1 MADLILQIAVSLD
14 GYIEDEKRSIDFMV
28 GDTSLDAV
36 HTATLRS
43 IDGMIFGRK
52 AHALLAGFWPEAG
65 GQTDGASDALI
76 EQAELMN
83 TLPKYVLTR
92 GVERTGWANSHA
104 VTTEDVARVQQN
116 ARRPIA
122 VYAGA
127 SAAQALMDQID
138 EIRLI
143 QYPVLLGG
151 GTRLFNRDTRR
162 DLRLVESRSFSSG
175 VVLQRYRI
183 LRLVQSDVDGL
194 VTE

>member
-1 MADLILQIAVSLD
+1 MADLILQIVVSLD
-14 GYIEDEKRSIDFMV
+14 GYIEDENGSIDFMV

-36 HTATLRS
+36 HSATLRS

-52 AHALLAGFWPEAG
+52 AHALLAEFWPEAG
-65 GQTDGASDALI
+65 HTDGASDALI

-92 GVERTGWANSHA
+92 GAERTGWANSHA
-104 VTTEDVARVQQN
+104 VTIEDVARVKQK
-116 ARRPIA
+116 AKRPIA

-127 SAAQALMDQID
+127 GAAQALMDQID

-151 GTRLFNRDTRR
+151 GTRLFNRDVRR
-162 DLRLVESRSFSSG
+162 DLQLVESRSFSSG
-175 VVLQRYRI
+175 VVLQRYRV
-183 LRLVQSDVDGL
+183 R
-194 VTE
+194 

>member
-14 GYIEDEKRSIDFMV
+14 GYIEDDKGSIDFMA

-36 HTATLRS
+36 HTATLRA
-43 IDGMIFGRK
+43 IDGMVFGRK
-52 AHALLAGFWPEAG
+52 AHALLAAFWPSAG
-65 GQTDGASDALI
+65 RTAGASAALS

-92 GVERTGWANSHA
+92 GEERTGWANSHA
-104 VTTEDVARVQQN
+104 VTTEDVTGLKLRAK
-116 ARRPIA
+116 RPIA

-127 SAAQALMDQID
+127 GAAQALMGQID

-151 GTRLFNRDTRR
+151 GTRLFEDGIQR
-162 DLRLVESRSFSSG
+162 DLKLMESRAFASG
-175 VVLQRYRI
+175 VVLQRYR
-183 LRLVQSDVDGL
+183 VGQDVARKDQ
-194 VTE
+194 